1 MSGLQRSGRDLTG
14 GGWWGRP
21 ATRRGGPISVRGWSV
36 GCSGAVR
43 MGICRL
49 CELWVELVED
59 GWCEE
64 CLPERMDVPLFEVG
78 EE

>member
-1 MSGLQRSGRDLTG
+1 
-14 GGWWGRP
+14 
-21 ATRRGGPISVRGWSV
+21 V

-64 CLPERMDVPLFEVG
+64 CLPERMDVPLFEAG